1 MSLAFL
7 FPGQGAQYVGMGR
20 LLAESDPQ
28 ARHLFDR
35 AARLLGPDWQQAVWE
50 GPEELLTQTRYTQPA
65 LFVDEV
71 AVAESLISHDVH
83 PDFVSGHSIGEY
95 AALCVAGT
103 LSYDTALQLVALRG
117 EAMQEALPPYAGGM
131 AAIVGLPAEVIVS
144 VCQDVSQSRG
154 TVVVANVNAPDQ
166 IVISGEMAAVEAASR
181 LLRERGARRVI
192 PLKVSGP
199 FHSPLMA
206 PANARL
212 QPALKEASFIDA
224 HIPVVCNVDGV
235 LRKEGE
241 ALRDALWEQVVRPV
255 RFTDCLQTL
264 YAQGVRD
271 FVEVGPGKSLAGLVK
286 KTLGS
291 DVHVVSVEKPE
302 EIEVFVREW
311 SVA

>member
-20 LLAESDPQ
+20 LLAEKDPQ
-28 ARHLFDR
+28 ASYLFSK
-35 AARLLGPDWQQAVWE
+35 ATELLGADWQQAVWE
-50 GPEELLTQTRYTQPA
+50 GPEALLTQTRYAQPA

-71 AVAESLISHDVH
+71 AAAQSLISHDVH
-83 PDFVSGHSIGEY
+83 PDFVCGHSIGEY
-95 AALCVAGT
+95 AALCIAGA
-103 LSYDTALQLVALRG
+103 LHYDTALQLVALRG
-117 EAMQEALPPYAGGM
+117 QAMQEALPPYAGGM
-131 AAIVGLPAEVIVS
+131 AAVVGLSADVIAS

-166 IVISGEMAAVEAASR
+166 IVISGEMAAVEMASQ
-181 LLRERGARRVI
+181 LLRERGAKRVI

-212 QPALKEASFIDA
+212 QSALKEASFTDA
-224 HIPVVCNVDGV
+224 HVPVVCNVDGV

-241 ALRDALWEQVVRPV
+241 ALREAVWEQVVRPV

-286 KTLGS
+286 KTLGR

-302 EIEVFVREW
+302 EIEAFVGEW
-311 SVA
+311 SVT